1 MSDTVT
7 YGRSRSAG
15 TSTTSGASAP
25 EYKIEYRGYYQVN
38 QRHELES
45 PLKKSIEALEAAAAR
60 FATDAISDGNVRVSY
75 QKNIQRMSQAVLD
88 EVDAGTITAKEGMQF
103 ASKMR
108 NKIMMEHRVITSR
121 QGLAIAEAH
130 KKVGL
135 TEKELLDIY
144 SKRLY
149 GKDFER
155 LTRSKK
161 TSVYYA
167 IVKSAASSST
177 KFDVKAKKLKVMGRV
192 GWVVTATLATYSVAA
207 AENKKKEAIRQGVI
221 ISGGMLGGT
230 AAGLAVSTL
239 CGPGAPFCAIAVI
252 LAGSVAGGVLSEVV
266 VDSLDDELEEFANW
280 QLQ

>member
-15 TSTTSGASAP
+15 TSTTSGASVP

-45 PLKKSIEALEAAAAR
+45 PLKKSLDMLEAAAAR
-60 FATDAISDGNVRVSY
+60 FATDAISDANVRASY

-88 EVDAGTITAKEGMQF
+88 EVNAGTITAKEGMQF

-108 NKIMMEHRVITSR
+108 NKIMMEHRAVTSR

-177 KFDVKAKKLKVMGRV
+177 KFDAKAKKLKV
-192 GWVVTATLATYSVAA
+192 
-207 AENKKKEAIRQGVI
+207 
-221 ISGGMLGGT
+221 
-230 AAGLAVSTL
+230 
-239 CGPGAPFCAIAVI
+239 
-252 LAGSVAGGVLSEVV
+252 
-266 VDSLDDELEEFANW
+266 
-280 QLQ
+280 